1 MMRPVAVIVVV
12 VAVLGALWWAVA
24 QMHPLPPRVVVMST
38 GPEGGAFAIFAP
50 RYREALGRVG
60 VDLRLVPSNGSV
72 ENLAR
77 LRDAGSQVDAGFVE
91 GGLADPAD
99 AERLASL
106 GTLFHEPLW
115 LFMRGEVTG
124 PPVSALA
131 GRRISIGPEGSG
143 TRAFALRLMALNG
156 IDPAF
161 ATLLP
166 HPPAEAA
173 DQLLA
178 GNIDAAFILTSWDSP
193 AVRRLAA
200 SSDISLPGYP
210 RVDAYVALYPY
221 ISKLVLP
228 MGVGNMADNRPPA
241 DVPLFAAKATLVVRK
256 NLHPAIQYL
265 LLDAAVQIH
274 GGPGIF
280 HKAAQFPAA
289 EAIDL
294 PLSEHARNFYT
305 SGRPFLQRYL
315 PYWMAV
321 LAGQLLVLLI
331 PVVGVLYPLL
341 RIAPAIYGWSMR
353 RRIFQLYGELRFL
366 EFELARRGPGAAAE
380 LRSQLDRLEERANR
394 MQVPIAFRQIQYTLR
409 LHIDL
414 VRERMRQAA
423 GTGAGAVP
431 DGQPIDLRP

>member
-1 MMRPVAVIVVV
+1 MFAVV
-12 VAVLGALWWAVA
+12 WWAVA
-24 QMHPLPPRVVVMST
+24 QLHPLPPRVVVMST

-77 LRDAGSQVDAGFVE
+77 LRDAGSEVDAGFVE

-99 AERLASL
+99 SERLASL

-115 LFMRGEVTG
+115 LFMREELTG
-124 PPVSALA
+124 RTISALA
-131 GRRISIGPEGSG
+131 GRRVSIGPEGSG

-156 IDPAF
+156 VDQSF

-178 GNIDAAFILTSWDSP
+178 GKLDAAFILTSWDSA

-200 SSDISLPGYP
+200 SSDVFLAGYP
-210 RVDAYVALYPY
+210 RIDAYVALYPY
-221 ISKLVLP
+221 ISKLILP

-256 NLHPAIQYL
+256 SLHPAIQYL
-265 LLDAAVQIH
+265 LLDAAAQIH

-280 HKAAQFPAA
+280 QKAAQFPAG

-294 PLSEHARNFYT
+294 PLSEHARNFYV

-353 RRIFQLYGELRFL
+353 RRIFQLYGELRFIEL
-366 EFELARRGPGAAAE
+366 EVERRGTGAVPEMRA
-380 LRSQLDRLEERANR
+380 RLDRLEERANHLK
-394 MQVPIAFRQIQYTLR
+394 VPIAFRQLQYTLR

-414 VRERMRQAA
+414 VRERMRQAG
-423 GTGAGAVP
+423 GTAGAPGFGATPVP
-431 DGQPIDLRP
+431 